1 MLPRVKH
8 VGNEAALKQALYQGL
23 CARQQT
29 IDVRNY
35 MVSPSEIAEIY
46 RQVLNDN
53 PDLFYVNGGLTWN
66 YSGAYVNYVVPGYD
80 STYTDADVSAY
91 QKTVQRITG
100 MMEAD
105 WSDMEKLLF
114 LHDYL
119 VTHCEYD
126 LSYERYSAYDA
137 LVVGSSVCQGYAE
150 AFHALC
156 ARSGIAS
163 SLISSRTINHA
174 WNLVMVGGE
183 NFYIDCTWD
192 DPANQWY
199 EGYCNHINF
208 MRSRS
213 ALAEN
218 HDGTDWTAGAR
229 NVYTDVQTSTRFD
242 DAWWTDVVTAVPMIG
257 HTGAYTLSS
266 NSNNFYLRDMRTGT
280 VTSYR
285 LPVSAVWPVFG
296 VQYSNWNGNFCSFA
310 AANGLFYFTLPTAV
324 WSASPAGELSSVYTL
339 TQNEL
344 SQGYAYGIV
353 ADGNALYY
361 SVGKQACNTDFIRK
375 ALPIQLGPVTG
386 ECDGFA
392 YEVLSDGTA
401 SITRCDKSGN
411 VVIPGTLDGFT
422 VTNLASKLFYG
433 VSGVTS
439 VTIPATVTGFGDD
452 PADNNWDYVF
462 SYCYDL
468 TRITVEQG
476 NPVFCSM
483 DGVLY
488 SKDQATLICYP
499 CSRAGAVYHAQ
510 PQTVCCTAFA
520 SNRNL
525 KFLFLDEP
533 DAWWYTYA
541 FYNDPALTV
550 FYVPGGAA
558 AQKADMDRSD
568 GRVQN
573 GSSNNLWC
581 SLVSSESLCRLPA
594 GLRVI
599 SSEAFRG
606 TELPWA
612 IVPAGCTRIEK
623 NAFTE
628 SGLVYLQAGTDTV
641 IENGALPDSA
651 VVERR

>member
-1 MLPRVKH
+1 M
-8 VGNEAALKQALYQGL
+8 
-23 CARQQT
+23 
-29 IDVRNY
+29 
-35 MVSPSEIAEIY
+35 
-46 RQVLNDN
+46 
-53 PDLFYVNGGLTWN
+53 
-66 YSGAYVNYVVPGYD
+66 
-80 STYTDADVSAY
+80 
-91 QKTVQRITG
+91 
-100 MMEAD
+100 
-105 WSDMEKLLF
+105 
-114 LHDYL
+114 
-119 VTHCEYD
+119 
-126 LSYERYSAYDA
+126 
-137 LVVGSSVCQGYAE
+137 
-150 AFHALC
+150 
-156 ARSGIAS
+156 
-163 SLISSRTINHA
+163 
-174 WNLVMVGGE
+174 
-183 NFYIDCTWD
+183 
-192 DPANQWY
+192 
-199 EGYCNHINF
+199 
-208 MRSRS
+208 
-213 ALAEN
+213 
-218 HDGTDWTAGAR
+218 
-229 NVYTDVQTSTRFD
+229 
-242 DAWWTDVVTAVPMIG
+242 
-257 HTGAYTLSS
+257 
-266 NSNNFYLRDMRTGT
+266 
-280 VTSYR
+280 
-285 LPVSAVWPVFG
+285 
-296 VQYSNWNGNFCSFA
+296 
-310 AANGLFYFTLPTAV
+310 
-324 WSASPAGELSSVYTL
+324 
-339 TQNEL
+339 
-344 SQGYAYGIV
+344 
-353 ADGNALYY
+353 
-361 SVGKQACNTDFIRK
+361 
-375 ALPIQLGPVTG
+375 
-386 ECDGFA
+386 
-392 YEVLSDGTA
+392 SDGTA

-476 NPVFCSM
+476 NPVFCSV

-599 SSEAFRG
+599 SPEAFRG
-606 TELPWA
+606 TELPWV